1 MKTGKLIISLLLSA
15 SMLAGCGS
23 SQAAAASSAPAETT
37 AAVETTVAA
46 EDTGSVTIT
55 DHAGRTVTVPTN
67 PKKVVV
73 ADIYP
78 LASVL
83 TVYLNSCD
91 SIIAMEPTSMSAA
104 KNGVLS
110 QLYPDIVNIDTEI
123 LNGDDLNVEAVAA
136 LEPDIVYYNAGNS
149 SEAEMLENAGL
160 TAVGFSPTKFNYDCI
175 ETFNQWIAL
184 LDQIYPGTAGSR
196 TTLASDT
203 ATKVYDEVSSR
214 VQDLAD
220 DQKQTVLFL
229 FQYDDTKMVTSGSNF
244 FGQWWCDAVG
254 ALNVANEIPAEN
266 KNAAITMEQ
275 VYAWDPDV
283 IILTNFTPT
292 KPEDLYNNAVGSD
305 DWSSVKAVK
314 DKRVYKMPMGTY
326 RSYTPSVDTPMVLE
340 WLAQVVY
347 PDLFSDY
354 DIDADVKAY
363 YQDVF
368 GVSLSDDQIAVMY
381 PSTATG
387 N

>member
-1 MKTGKLIISLLLSA
+1 
-15 SMLAGCGS
+15 
-23 SQAAAASSAPAETT
+23 
-37 AAVETTVAA
+37 
-46 EDTGSVTIT
+46 
-55 DHAGRTVTVPTN
+55 
-67 PKKVVV
+67 
-73 ADIYP
+73 
-78 LASVL
+78 
-83 TVYLNSCD
+83 
-91 SIIAMEPTSMSAA
+91 
-104 KNGVLS
+104 
-110 QLYPDIVNIDTEI
+110 
-123 LNGDDLNVEAVAA
+123 
-136 LEPDIVYYNAGNS
+136 
-149 SEAEMLENAGL
+149 MLENAGL

-184 LDQIYPGTAGSR
+184 LDQIYPGMAGSR

-203 ATKVYDEVSSR
+203 ATKVYNEVSSR

-254 ALNVANEIPAEN
+254 ALNAANEIPAEN

-275 VYAWDPDV
+275 VYAWNPDV

-305 DWSSVKAVK
+305 DWSSVKAVQ

-340 WLAQVVY
+340 WMAQVVY

-368 GVSLSDDQIAVMY
+368 GVSLTDDQISMMY